1 MKPELTPKQ
10 QQVLDYLTRHMA
22 RRGKIP
28 SLRQAARDLNV
39 SHAAVAQTIKALEQK
54 GRLLREGPYSR
65 SVHLLGDG
73 GEQGPMPLGREVP
86 VVGAIRAGL
95 PMYAQQE
102 WDGAVTLDAALFT
115 GDNLFALRVA
125 GDSMSGA
132 GILDGDIAVCEPRQY
147 ARNGEIVAALI
158 RGEDATVKR
167 FFLRADHVELVAEN
181 PDYPPLKLSFDEV
194 LIQGRVVGIIRG
206 PSVMERA

>member
-1 MKPELTPKQ
+1 MKPDLTARQ
-10 QQVLDYLTRHMA
+10 QLVLDYFTRHMA
-22 RRGKIP
+22 RRGKPP
-28 SLRQAARDLNV
+28 SLRQAAQDLNV
-39 SHAAVAQTIKALEQK
+39 SHAAVAQTIKALESK

-65 SVHLLGDG
+65 SMVLLDSPGPG
-73 GEQGPMPLGREVP
+73 GPMPLGREVP

-115 GDNLFALRVA
+115 GDNLFALRVT

-158 RGEDATVKR
+158 RGEEATVKR
-167 FFLRADHVELVAEN
+167 FFLRADHIELKAEN
-181 PDYPPLKLSFDEV
+181 PDYPPLVLSFDEV
-194 LIQGRVVGIIRG
+194 LVQGRVVGIIRG
-206 PSVMERA
+206 PSVMEKV